1 MSECPHNE
9 HGCSVE
15 VKIDRIEFKID
26 RFIER
31 VSKVE
36 TVIAVMKN
44 FTIYLMIPVILFLI
58 KKQWG

>member
-1 MSECPHNE
+1 MDQCPHNE
-9 HGCSVE
+9 HKCAVE
-15 VKIDRIEFKID
+15 IKLDRIELKID